1 MMDGLTGSVGPTGLT
16 VPEATFAASAARSIR
31 YDAAVVM
38 DVEDV
43 SSDDSAES
51 HGIGATFDEELFDR
65 TLRHLVNAGLVRV
78 HPGEHPDYHNDEGS
92 DRSMPGLL
100 SLTVSQ
106 STSTSAHS
114 SVTDH
119 FAEHADAEHASGS
132 EFPDGEVDDSFSWRA
147 PSLPPSTSTS
157 ADDADTDSDRE
168 EPHITNQGSN
178 ASAPVPAVPPLVGPL
193 PFDVPLVSSSISI
206 DVEDEDSDSCVYE
219 EEVYL

>member
-1 MMDGLTGSVGPTGLT
+1 
-16 VPEATFAASAARSIR
+16 
-31 YDAAVVM
+31 
-38 DVEDV
+38 
-43 SSDDSAES
+43 
-51 HGIGATFDEELFDR
+51 
-65 TLRHLVNAGLVRV
+65 
-78 HPGEHPDYHNDEGS
+78 
-92 DRSMPGLL
+92 MPGLL
-100 SLTVSQ
+100 SQTVSQ

-119 FAEHADAEHASGS
+119 FADHADAEHASGS

-147 PSLPPSTSTS
+147 LILPPSTSTS

-219 EEVYL
+219 EQVYL